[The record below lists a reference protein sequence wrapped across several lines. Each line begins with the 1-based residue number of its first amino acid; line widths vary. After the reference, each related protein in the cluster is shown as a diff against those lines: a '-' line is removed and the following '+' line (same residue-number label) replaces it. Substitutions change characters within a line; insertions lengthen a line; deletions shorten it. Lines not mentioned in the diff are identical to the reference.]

1 MSESDKPTAEEQL
14 QRIEDA
20 LLESLLN
27 ASPEELRE
35 EISAAGGDP
44 DALIAD
50 VEATIAAAKAACARQ
65 RLQDARAELAEWRD
79 HKETA
84 DTESFAAARDKL
96 QRVRSGDKASN
107 EKMMLA
113 ARKEKG
119 LSDSDFGGLL
129 EDLVD
134 LEKLEGTDE
143 DE

>member
-1 MSESDKPTAEEQL
+1 MSGSDKPTAKEQL
-14 QRIEDA
+14 QRVEDA
-20 LLESLLN
+20 LLESILN
-27 ASPEELRE
+27 ATPNELRE

-44 DALIAD
+44 EAFIAD

-65 RLQDARAELAEWRD
+65 RLQDARSKLAEWRNE
-79 HKETA
+79 KATA
-84 DTESFAAARDKL
+84 GVESLAAARDKL
-96 QRVRSGDKASN
+96 QRVRSGDKALH

-119 LSDSDFGGLL
+119 LSDSDFDGLL

-134 LEKLEGTDE
+134 LEKLKDTDE